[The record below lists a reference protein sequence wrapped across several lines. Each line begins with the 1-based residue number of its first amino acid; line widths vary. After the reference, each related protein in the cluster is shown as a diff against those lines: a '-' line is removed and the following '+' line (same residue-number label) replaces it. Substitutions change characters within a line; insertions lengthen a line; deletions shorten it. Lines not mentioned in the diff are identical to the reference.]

1 MAFAKSIKI
10 TLLAVA
16 GFVAVAALTL
26 LLRQSR
32 SDAGGMSHA
41 TAYDFGEVV
50 QGQPVEHEFAWRN
63 TQRTALAVD
72 TVITAY
78 ASMLLA
84 ADSLVPA
91 GGEGKLRLRLDTRR
105 LLGSVNELVKV
116 RYKDPGRRPAWF
128 LIRGRVVAPIELA
141 PQDRVYFFT
150 FRGEGPE
157 RELLVINHQDRPL
170 RLNGVRSD
178 NPRFRARTDTVIV
191 GSRYR
196 LTISLDP
203 ATPVG
208 RDSAR
213 IELRT
218 DSPQYP
224 SLTIPTRAFVD
235 DVVSAFPRAVD
246 FGQIA
251 FNSIDEQVIGKKVIL
266 VQKHQGSGF
275 KVLGATLDVPYMDV
289 AVVAQP
295 AGQSFLVNVT
305 IVKRRAQPG
314 DIHGTLRITTN
325 DPAHPEFVL
334 PVSGKML

>member
-63 TQRTALAVD
+63 TERTALAVD

-116 RYKDPGRRPAWF
+116 RYKDAARRPVWF
-128 LIRGRVVAPIELA
+128 LLRGRVVAPIELA

-150 FRGEGPE
+150 FRGEGPDHE
-157 RELLVINHQDRPL
+157 ILVVNHQDRPL
-170 RLNGVRSD
+170 GLLAVRSD
-178 NPRFRARTDTVIV
+178 NPRFRVRTDTVAA

-196 LTISLDP
+196 LTVSLDP
-203 ATPVG
+203 TTPVG

-224 SLTIPTRAFVD
+224 SLTIPARAFVD

-251 FNSIDEQVIGKKVIL
+251 FNSIDRSEERRVGKECR
-266 VQKHQGSGF
+266 SRWS
-275 KVLGATLDVPYMDV
+275 PY
-289 AVVAQP
+289 
-295 AGQSFLVNVT
+295 
-305 IVKRRAQPG
+305 
-314 DIHGTLRITTN
+314 H
-325 DPAHPEFVL
+325 
-334 PVSGKML
+334 

>member
-1 MAFAKSIKI
+1 MPFAKSIKL
-10 TLLAVA
+10 TLIALA

-26 LLRQSR
+26 VVRQRR
-32 SDAGGMSHA
+32 SDPGGISSA
-41 TAYDFGEVV
+41 TAYDFGDVV

-63 TQRTALAVD
+63 NAATPLAVD

-78 ASMLLA
+78 ASTLLA

-91 GGEGKLRLRLDTRR
+91 GGEGRLRLRVETRR
-105 LLGSVNELVKV
+105 LLGPVNELVKV
-116 RYKDPGRRPAWF
+116 RFKDAARRPVWF
-128 LIRGRVVAPIELA
+128 LLRGRVVAPIELA

-150 FRGEGPE
+150 FRGEGPDHE
-157 RELLVINHQDRPL
+157 ILVVNHQDR
-170 RLNGVRSD
+170 RLGLLAVRSD
-178 NPRFRARTDTVIV
+178 NPRFRVRTDTVTA

-196 LTISLDP
+196 LTVSLDP

-224 SLTIPTRAFVD
+224 SLTIPARAFVD

-246 FGQIA
+246 FGQIS

-289 AVVAQP
+289 AVEPQP
-295 AGQSFLVNVT
+295 AGQRFLVNVT
-305 IVKRRAQPG
+305 IVKRRARPG